1 MKILGVALSSFPHLE
16 NKFTFATSFSRMKVR
31 GNAKMKTYEFVEP
44 DITIKV
50 SRLNIQNIKTNV
62 KKKGKFSSNRNSFL
76 KKKEK
81 EIFF

>member
-1 MKILGVALSSFPHLE
+1 MKSLGVALSSFPHLE
-16 NKFTFATSFSRMKVR
+16 NKFTFATSFSKMKVR

>member
-1 MKILGVALSSFPHLE
+1 MKILGVALSSFSHLE
-16 NKFTFATSFSRMKVR
+16 NKFTFATSFSKMKVR

-50 SRLNIQNIKTNV
+50 SRLNIQNTKTNV